1 MTDFPKQG
9 KRLFLY
15 LILFILL
22 LFSNVY
28 VSNHLVNNNFPWYS
42 NIAIFV
48 VINLN
53 LLLLLILFV
62 VIFRNIGK
70 LFLER
75 KSSIYGAK
83 LKTKLV
89 VFSALLSIMPVTVVF
104 LLSNSIINKSIDKWF
119 DDQIE
124 VALKSSVELYKEYQ
138 TQIENEVGQQVKIM
152 SQLITSKGYIYNE
165 NFPQLKE
172 FAKEAINTKR
182 VDGILIYNAL
192 KIVVLND
199 DTSDTLFKNISDT
212 DIQSVLTSDKIFKK
226 IISNEL
232 EQIYISG
239 FPLFVNNNA
248 VGALFIYKKIPY
260 NQLYKASKILESY
273 DNYKQLKVFSQPI
286 KHSYKILLFLMTM
299 LVSFAGIWGSIVY
312 ARSITTPLER
322 LLMAYREVE
331 NGNLNI
337 SLEKTGDDEVA
348 KLIESFNEM
357 VARLKEH
364 TEELNA
370 KNRVLS
376 EMFVQISKD
385 NQYIDTIFKNVGA
398 AIFLFDS
405 KLKALKIN
413 QAAKVFIDEK
423 NRLNEKVAAHIRDF
437 VKSSV
442 NEKIIQIEVTVGNEL
457 KTFSV
462 GMTKLMGN
470 DNRLENVIVVLDD
483 ISDVVYVQ
491 RVNIWRDIA
500 TRMAHEIKNPLT
512 PIKLNAER
520 IYKKCRDLEDEKL
533 KSMILEGMQTIIN
546 EVSELQKL
554 VSEFNDF
561 ARLPAL
567 KKEKFDLC
575 EMINSVINM
584 YKDTYQDIVFTINCG
599 QGYIVNADKTQLKR
613 VLINLITNS
622 IHATKGK
629 GVIGVTVT
637 EFENYYEIVVADNG
651 HGIPQEELGKI
662 FLPYFSKK
670 PDGTGLG
677 LAIVKKIIDEHNGK
691 IYANSVEGEWTKIT
705 IELPKDVEDES
716 INY

>member
-1 MTDFPKQG
+1 MIPSKHS
-9 KRLFLY
+9 KRLFIY
-15 LILFILL
+15 IFLFLLL
-22 LFSNVY
+22 LFSNVS
-28 VSNHLVNNNFPWYS
+28 VSNHLVNSNFPWYS

-48 VINLN
+48 IINLN

-62 VIFRNIGK
+62 VIFRNLGK

-89 VFSALLSIMPVTVVF
+89 LFAALLSILPVAVVF
-104 LLSNSIINKSIDKWF
+104 LISNSIINKTIDKWF
-119 DDQIE
+119 DAQIE
-124 VALKSSVELYKEYQ
+124 LALKSSVELYKDYQ
-138 TQIENEVGQQVKIM
+138 VQIENEVVQQGKIL

-165 NFPQLKE
+165 NFPQLKN
-172 FAKEAINTKR
+172 FAREAISSKR

-199 DTSDTLFKNISDT
+199 DTSDILFKNIVDK
-212 DIQSVLTSDKIFKK
+212 DIDRILANSEPLKK
-226 IISNEL
+226 VISSEY
-232 EQIYISG
+232 EQVYISG
-239 FPLFVNNNA
+239 YPLTVNNNV
-248 VGALFIYKKIPY
+248 VGAIFIYKKIPY

-312 ARSITTPLER
+312 ARSITTPLEK
-322 LLMAYREVE
+322 LLYAYREVE

-357 VARLKEH
+357 VVRLREH

-398 AIFLFDS
+398 AIFLFDK

-413 QAAKVFIDEK
+413 QAAKIFIDEK
-423 NRLNEKVAAHIRDF
+423 NRLNEKIATHIRDF
-437 VKSSV
+437 TRSSL
-442 NEKIIQIEVTVGNEL
+442 NEKIIQVEINIENEL
-457 KTFSV
+457 KTYSI
-462 GMTKLMGN
+462 GMTKLFG
-470 DNRLENVIVVLDD
+470 DENRLENIIVVIDD
-483 ISDVVYVQ
+483 ISDVVYIQ

-533 KSMILEGMQTIIN
+533 RSIILEGMQTIIN
-546 EVSELQKL
+546 EVSELHKL
-554 VSEFNDF
+554 VTEFNDF
-561 ARLPAL
+561 ARLPSL
-567 KKEKFDLC
+567 KKEVFCLC
-575 EMINSVINM
+575 ELIKSLINM
-584 YKDTYQDIVFTINCG
+584 YKDAHPEVVFAINCEDSFK
-599 QGYIVNADKTQLKR
+599 INADKSQIKR
-613 VLINLITNS
+613 VLINLITNA
-622 IHATKGK
+622 IHAVKGK
-629 GVIGVTVT
+629 GLISINVS
-637 EFENYYEIVVADNG
+637 EFETYYEIVVADNG

-662 FLPYFSKK
+662 FLPYYSKK

-691 IYANSVEGEWTKIT
+691 IYANSVEGEWTKII
-705 IELPKDVEDES
+705 IELPKGEENES
-716 INY
+716 IDN

>member
-119 DDQIE
+119 DAQIE